1 MKLREYIKNLNEFVD
16 QNPEALD
23 LDVVAAVDDEG
34 SGYNYIWA
42 TPSVGIDMEDYF
54 IFHEDDVTDY
64 LNDGESIN
72 VVCVN

>member
-23 LDVVAAVDDEG
+23 LDVVTAVDDEG
-34 SGYNYIWA
+34 NGYNYIWA
-42 TPSVGIDMEDYF
+42 TPSAGINMEGDF
-54 IFHEDDVTDY
+54 IFHEDDVANY
-64 LNDGESIN
+64 LSSGESIN